1 MFAEHVK
8 AVQAR
13 DLPALERT
21 ITLGEQL
28 TLILP
33 NGTQTS
39 TRQAYVDFHKEFFA
53 TKTWTIQFEP
63 VSRIVGADFAVLT
76 TKSLYQDVVDGK
88 PYRSRSW
95 VTFTFQKEAGTVAA
109 GPRPEH
115 AAAARAAVVSY
126 VSSHFVLRSSPRPTA
141 RISSTVSRPMHGIA
155 PRARTSPRSSFRA
168 SAIAGK
174 HGTCGP

>member
-1 MFAEHVK
+1 MRSTTVLIGLLCSTLAGAAPAEEGRSIDAVFAEHVK
-8 AVQAR
+8 AVQTR

-21 ITLGEQL
+21 ITSGERL

-53 TKTWTIQFEP
+53 TKTWTIEFEP

-76 TKSLYQDVVDGK
+76 TKSLYQDTVEGK

-95 VTFTFQKEAGTVAA
+95 VTFTFQKEKGQWRLIHDQNTRLPAE
-109 GPRPEH
+109 PQ
-115 AAAARAAVVSY
+115 
-126 VSSHFVLRSSPRPTA
+126 
-141 RISSTVSRPMHGIA
+141 
-155 PRARTSPRSSFRA
+155 
-168 SAIAGK
+168 
-174 HGTCGP
+174 

>member
-1 MFAEHVK
+1 VYRKAVMLIGLLCSTLAGAAPVEEQRTLDAVFAEHIK
-8 AVQAR
+8 AVQSH

-33 NGTQTS
+33 NGIQTS

-53 TKTWTIQFEP
+53 TRTWTIRFEP

-76 TKSLYQDVVDGK
+76 TKSLYQDTVDGK

-95 VTFTFQKEAGTVAA
+95 VTFTFQKELGQWRLIHDQNTRL
-109 GPRPEH
+109 PPEQQ
-115 AAAARAAVVSY
+115 
-126 VSSHFVLRSSPRPTA
+126 
-141 RISSTVSRPMHGIA
+141 
-155 PRARTSPRSSFRA
+155 
-168 SAIAGK
+168 
-174 HGTCGP
+174 

>member
-1 MFAEHVK
+1 MLVLARIAVLIGLLCSTVAVAAPVEEERSIDAVFAEHVK
-8 AVQAR
+8 AVQSH
-13 DLPALERT
+13 DLPSLERT

-33 NGTQTS
+33 NGVQTS

-63 VSRIVGADFAVLT
+63 VSRILGSDFAVLT

-95 VTFTFQKEAGTVAA
+95 VTFTFQKELGQWRLVHDQNTRL
-109 GPRPEH
+109 PPEQQ
-115 AAAARAAVVSY
+115 
-126 VSSHFVLRSSPRPTA
+126 
-141 RISSTVSRPMHGIA
+141 
-155 PRARTSPRSSFRA
+155 
-168 SAIAGK
+168 
-174 HGTCGP
+174 

>member
-1 MFAEHVK
+1 MRSTTVLISLLCSALAGAAPVEESHSIDAVFAEHVK
-8 AVQAR
+8 AVQSR

-21 ITLGEQL
+21 ITSGERL

-53 TKTWTIQFEP
+53 TKTWTIEFEP

-76 TKSLYQDVVDGK
+76 TRSLYQDTVDGK

-95 VTFTFQKEAGTVAA
+95 VTFTFQKELGQWRLIHDQNTRL
-109 GPRPEH
+109 PPEP
-115 AAAARAAVVSY
+115 VVSQ
-126 VSSHFVLRSSPRPTA
+126 
-141 RISSTVSRPMHGIA
+141 
-155 PRARTSPRSSFRA
+155 
-168 SAIAGK
+168 
-174 HGTCGP
+174 